1 MIGDIAAVSLG
12 AVAGALSRY
21 QIGNIATRIIAEDKR
36 LSPLT
41 GWHTAAINIFGS
53 FILGT
58 LAGTP
63 TLDTSAKQDMKGIS
77 PRVRLMAGVG
87 FCGSFTTFSTF
98 SVDIIGM
105 LNSGKMV
112 RAITYATVNNVGG
125 VAAAFA
131 GFNMAKRII
140 KN

>member
-1 MIGDIAAVSLG
+1 
-12 AVAGALSRY
+12 
-21 QIGNIATRIIAEDKR
+21 
-36 LSPLT
+36 
-41 GWHTAAINIFGS
+41 
-53 FILGT
+53 
-58 LAGTP
+58 
-63 TLDTSAKQDMKGIS
+63 
-77 PRVRLMAGVG
+77 
-87 FCGSFTTFSTF
+87 
-98 SVDIIGM
+98 M